1 MRMFDQGNGPPVIV
15 VQGLH
20 GRWEWTAPALRRLS
34 STCRAISYSLSGDI
48 GSGHRPD
55 RELGFENYVR
65 QLDAAFEQA
74 GVSRGV
80 LCGVSFGGFVALR
93 YAALRPERVSAL
105 ILASAPGPGWR
116 PNPRQAG
123 WIARPWWS
131 LPAFV
136 LSSALRVW
144 PEVSAALPMVRN
156 RLGFFARQGVRC
168 LTAPMIPS
176 LMAAR
181 IREAADLDFESDCR
195 RVVAPTLVLTGEEAL
210 DRVVPVESTRAYAA
224 LISQAEYR
232 QMQHTGHMGVL
243 TQPSVFADVVSG
255 FAHAHHH

>member
-1 MRMFDQGNGPPVIV
+1 VPIFDQGSGPPVIV

-20 GRWEWTAPALRRLS
+20 GRWEWTAPALRHLS

-48 GSGHRPD
+48 GSGHRSD

-65 QLDAAFEQA
+65 QLDAVFDQA
-74 GVSRGV
+74 GVSRAV
-80 LCGVSFGGFVALR
+80 LCGVSFGGFVAVR

-105 ILASAPGPGWR
+105 ILASAPGPGWQ

-131 LPAFV
+131 VPAFV
-136 LSSALRVW
+136 LTSPLRVW
-144 PEVSAALPMVRN
+144 PEVSAALPVVRA
-156 RLGFFARQGVRC
+156 RLAFFARQGLRC
-168 LTAPMIPS
+168 VAAPMIPS

-181 IREAADLDFESDCR
+181 IREAALQDFAADSR
-195 RVVAPTLVLTGEEAL
+195 RIVAPTLILTGEANL
-210 DRVVPVESTRAYAA
+210 DRVVPVESTRVYAT
-224 LISQAEYR
+224 LIPGAEYR
-232 QMQHTGHMGVL
+232 QMPNTGHMGLL
-243 TQPSVFADVVSG
+243 TRPSVFADVVSG